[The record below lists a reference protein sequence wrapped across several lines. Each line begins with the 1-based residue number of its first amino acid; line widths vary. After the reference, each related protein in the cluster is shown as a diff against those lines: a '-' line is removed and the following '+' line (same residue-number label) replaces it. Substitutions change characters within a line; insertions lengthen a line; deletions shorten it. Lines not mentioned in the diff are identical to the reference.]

1 MILPFAYTNLFNQL
15 YLIFM
20 LNAIAFLNFFNK
32 SIKFDILRLQKSAI
46 CGILIAEILGA
57 VI

>member
-1 MILPFAYTNLFNQL
+1 
-15 YLIFM
+15 M

-32 SIKFDILRLQKSAI
+32 SIKFDILRLQKFTM

-57 VI
+57 DI